1 MRGIRWTCIQ
11 ALPESSER
19 RAMSHPAKPLYVA
32 IGVDCDPDRAS
43 YPQRLTWRGVEA
55 LPRLFDIPDVKWT
68 LNVRADT
75 QVRDY
80 CGRADYCYRRYRSIW
95 DSARRQGSEIAWHLH
110 YFGRDGMQDV
120 SESNIREN
128 VALGSDALEGPSVVH
143 MGWTFQNDF
152 SLQQLARVGV
162 RIDYSPVPRLRF
174 AGRGGVDAYDWTDF
188 AYRPQFRWGVRMIP
202 AYSFRHELL
211 SRRFGTERVLLT
223 TTTTPLLFRSLLTDF
238 FASGSDFLV
247 SYFHSDEIIGGVGG
261 WRDRLYSYENLV
273 TNVARLRSLAER
285 NGYEL
290 HFVTISELAQ
300 VLFDERH
307 RRYA

>member
-1 MRGIRWTCIQ
+1 VRGTLSAAILVR
-11 ALPESSER
+11 SSVSR
-19 RAMSHPAKPLYVA
+19 FLKPLYVA

-43 YPQRLTWRGVEA
+43 YPQRLTWAGVEA
-55 LPRLFDIPDVKWT
+55 LPRLFDIPHVKWT

-80 CGRADYCYRRYRSIW
+80 CGRANYCWTRYRDIW
-95 DSARRQGSEIAWHLH
+95 NEARARGSEIAWHLH
-110 YFGRDGMQDV
+110 YFGKDGRQDT
-120 SESNIREN
+120 SDANILDN
-128 VALGSDALEGPSVVH
+128 IALGAEALEGPRVVH

-162 RIDYSPVPRLRF
+162 RVDYSPVPRLRF
-174 AGRGGVDAYDWTDF
+174 AGRGGVDAYDWADF
-188 AYRPQFRWGVRMIP
+188 AYRPQYRCGVRMIP
-202 AYSFRHELL
+202 AFSFRHELL

-223 TTTTPLLFRSLLTDF
+223 TTTAPFLFRSLLTDF

-247 SYFHSDEIIGGVGG
+247 SYFHSDEITGGVGG
-261 WRDRLYSYENLV
+261 WRERLYSYENLV
-273 TNVARLRSLAER
+273 TNIARLRSWAER
-285 NGYEL
+285 GHYDL
-290 HFVTISELAQ
+290 RFVTISELAD